1 MAYTF
6 TEKKRIRKDF
16 GKRSSILDVPY
27 LLAIQLDSYRDF
39 LQEGSRGGRAGREG
53 PPCRIQVRLPHRELL
68 GGRGTRICALSGSKS
83 PRST

>member
-27 LLAIQLDSYRDF
+27 LLATQLDSYRHF
-39 LQEGSRGGRAGREG
+39 LQEGGRRRTDGRKRVCMPRSDPSSRSRATPETPRWN
-53 PPCRIQVRLPHRELL
+53 
-68 GGRGTRICALSGSKS
+68 TCAIGWRS

>member
-27 LLAIQLDSYRDF
+27 LLAIQLDSYRIF
-39 LQEGSRGGRAGREG
+39 SRREWLPTSGRTRAFMPRSSPSSRSRATPETPRSNTSAIGSRSR
-53 PPCRIQVRLPHRELL
+53 
-68 GGRGTRICALSGSKS
+68 
-83 PRST
+83 RST